1 MRIAIDCR
9 TLVHPGFGEGAGIG
23 HYTYYLVKNLLK
35 LDARDQFVLFFDDK
49 IADEAVESIVAC
61 HPHVEVRR
69 FPFHQYRKALPGIY
83 SHFLLT
89 SFFAKSRP
97 SILHIPGGNL
107 PLNYRGPSV
116 VTVHDLAIFEHPEW
130 FPTQRLSVN
139 VLYPKT
145 VRTATRLIAVSEA
158 TRADLHRRFPSSR
171 TKTDVVYPG
180 VEIPTTGVEDVE
192 LTYDLARPYILFLGT
207 IEPRKNVEG
216 LIRAYLKLNIE
227 YDLIIA
233 GAPGWKYGGTMRAI
247 ADAAKKTRGRVRD
260 IGFVPHAA
268 KFELMRDASAFVF
281 PTFYEGFGLP
291 VLEALAL
298 GVPVVASDIPAIRE
312 IAGDAAVL
320 VDPTDT
326 DAVARGIEKIVS
338 DEKLWSKLHERGPS
352 RAHAF
357 SWQKTARET
366 LEIYH
371 KAAIA

>member
-23 HYTYYLVKNLLK
+23 HYTYYLVKHLLK
-35 LDARDQFVLFFDDK
+35 LDARDQFVLFFDDQ
-49 IADEAVESIVAC
+49 IADEAVESITAG

-89 SFFAKSRP
+89 SFFARARP
-97 SILHIPGGNL
+97 SVLHVPGGNL

-130 FPTQRLSVN
+130 FPRQRISVN

-145 VRTATRLIAVSEA
+145 VRTASRLIAVSEA
-158 TRADLHRRFPSSR
+158 TKNDLHRRFPSSR
-171 TKTDVVYPG
+171 SKTSVVYPG
-180 VEIPTTGVEDVE
+180 VEIPAETVEDVE
-192 LTYDLARPYILFLGT
+192 LTYDLKRPYILFLGT

-216 LIRAYLKLNIE
+216 LIKAYLKLSVE

-233 GAPGWKYGGTMRAI
+233 GAPGWKYGGAMRAI
-247 ADAAKKTRGRVRD
+247 SDAAKKTHGRVRD
-260 IGFVPHAA
+260 LGYVPHAA
-268 KFELMRDASAFVF
+268 KFELMRRASAFVF

-312 IAGDAAVL
+312 VTGDAAVL
-320 VDPTDT
+320 VDPTDS
-326 DAVARGIEKIVS
+326 DAIARGIQSVLS
-338 DEKLWSKLHERGPS
+338 DEKLWSKLHEHGPR

-357 SWQKTARET
+357 SWEKTARET

-371 KAAIA
+371 KAAVN